1 MSNAFLIIG
10 LGNPGPRYEITRHNI
25 GFLVADNLAEKHRVK
40 LAHNKHK
47 ALYGEGEIEGH
58 QVMIAKPMTYM
69 NNSGQAVKSL
79 ISALKILPNKVL
91 VIHDDIDLPL
101 GKIKMKTK
109 GGDAGQRGVRS
120 ITERLGTDQFYRV
133 RVGVGR
139 PDNSDDIVD
148 YVLTAFTEGEAPLLN
163 EVVEEA
169 VRRIE
174 ETLVQMNKRNH
185 QTEENGEC

>member
-1 MSNAFLIIG
+1 
-10 LGNPGPRYEITRHNI
+10 
-25 GFLVADNLAEKHRVK
+25 
-40 LAHNKHK
+40 
-47 ALYGEGEIEGH
+47 
-58 QVMIAKPMTYM
+58 MIAKPMTYM

-91 VIHDDIDLPL
+91 VIHDDIALPL

-169 VRRIE
+169 VRRVE